1 VSRASL
7 DWNDATEVAIWL
19 SGLRQSFDD
28 LDGIAL
34 DMLKPARE
42 RELGHSLHEKHY
54 ADARAS
60 ILHALDFASA
70 PEPDDEEPDSGDPSG
85 NGGAGPVH

>member
-28 LDGIAL
+28 LDGVAL

-42 RELGHSLHEKHY
+42 RDLGHALHEKHY
-54 ADARAS
+54 ANARAS
-60 ILHALDFASA
+60 ILHALAYA
-70 PEPDDEEPDSGDPSG
+70 VPEPDDEEPDSGDPSG
-85 NGGAGPVH
+85 GGGAGPVH